1 MRLYSM
7 FLMYFF
13 EKKGKIMTNSDIW
26 NEIVELFHENET
38 KDEKIIQND
47 WEKMVLRKYLGFD
60 KSEIDSQRR
69 LRIGSTYKKIDIM
82 LKKDDEEICVIEL
95 KQHCFSKDDGGQ
107 AQLFSYL
114 NQLKKIRLGVLVC
127 DKLYVYAFDYKSDD
141 SEQAFVEI
149 PFKEDDENGLAFV
162 GFFQKQELDQDKI
175 VDWVN
180 EKHKE
185 RLDIERR
192 REKEREIVEKIKSEI
207 TDDLIKDLLRHH
219 FVNKF
224 GCADSF
230 FEQAYKEH
238 IGMVPSPPLGP
249 NPPPPPSPTPSTTL
263 KVVLPNGQ
271 IIQEYKA
278 SETLCRAVRYT
289 VDLYG
294 SSKVLEVMRNNN
306 IVCDK
311 ELLLKKGPHNHPK
324 ASSTPI
330 GNGYYVNTHMNN
342 DIKRDK
348 LVKLGN
354 ALGLHWIV
362 SPK

>member
-1 MRLYSM
+1 MVD
-7 FLMYFF
+7 
-13 EKKGKIMTNSDIW
+13 SDIW
-26 NEIVELFHENET
+26 NEIVDLFHENQS
-38 KDEKIIQND
+38 KDERIIQND

-60 KSEIDSQRR
+60 KSDIDSQRR
-69 LRIGSTYKKIDIM
+69 LRIGSTDKKIDVM
-82 LKKDDEEICVIEL
+82 LKKNGEEFCVIEL
-95 KQHCFSKDDGGQ
+95 KQHSHSRNNGGQ

-114 NQLKKIRLGVLVC
+114 NQLKKIRLGILVC
-127 DKLYVYAFDYKSDD
+127 DKLYVYAFDYKLDD
-141 SEQAFVEI
+141 CEQAFVEI
-149 PFKEDDENGLAFV
+149 PFEEDDKNGIAFV

-180 EKHKE
+180 EKHRE
-185 RLDIERR
+185 RLEDERQ

-207 TDDLIKDLLRHH
+207 TDDLIKNLLRHH

-238 IGMVPSPPLGP
+238 IGMVP
-249 NPPPPPSPTPSTTL
+249 PPPNDFDFDDPPTPRQTTGL
-263 KVVLPNGQ
+263 KVVLPKGQ
-271 IIQEYKA
+271 IIQEHKA

-342 DIKRDK
+342 DTKRDK
-348 LVKLGN
+348 LVRLGN
-354 ALGLHWIV
+354 ALGLHWTV
-362 SPK
+362 SVD

>member
-1 MRLYSM
+1 
-7 FLMYFF
+7 
-13 EKKGKIMTNSDIW
+13 MTNSDIW
-26 NEIVELFHENET
+26 NEIVELFHDNLS

-47 WEKMVLRKYLGFD
+47 WEKMILRNYLGFGKTD
-60 KSEIDSQRR
+60 IDSQRR
-69 LRIGSTYKKIDIM
+69 LRIGATDKKLDIM
-82 LKKDDEEICVIEL
+82 LKNDGHDFCVIEL
-95 KQHCFSKDDGGQ
+95 KQHCHSKNDGGQ

-114 NQLKKIRLGVLVC
+114 NQLKKIKLGILVC
-127 DKLYVYAFDYKSDD
+127 DKLYVYAFDYKLDD
-141 SEQAFVEI
+141 NEQAFVEI

-180 EKHKE
+180 EKHRE
-185 RLDIERR
+185 RLEDERQ

-224 GCADSF
+224 GCAGSF

-238 IGMVPSPPLGP
+238 IGMVPPPPPGP
-249 NPPPPPSPTPSTTL
+249 NPPLPPSPTPSTTL
-263 KVVLPNGQ
+263 KVVLPKGQ
-271 IIQEYKA
+271 IIQEYSA
-278 SETLCRAVRYT
+278 NDTLCKAVKYA

-294 SSKVLEVMRNNN
+294 SSKVLEVMRQNN

-311 ELLLKKGPHNHPK
+311 EYLLKKGRHNNYPGQSH
-324 ASSTPI
+324 PI

-342 DIKRDK
+342 KTKMDK
-348 LVKLGN
+348 LIKLGD
-354 ALGLHWIV
+354 ALRLHWIV
-362 SPK
+362 SVS

>member
-1 MRLYSM
+1 
-7 FLMYFF
+7 
-13 EKKGKIMTNSDIW
+13 MTNSDIW
-26 NEIVELFHENET
+26 NEIVELFHDNLS

-47 WEKMVLRKYLGFD
+47 WEKMILRNYLGFGKTD
-60 KSEIDSQRR
+60 IDSQRR
-69 LRIGSTYKKIDIM
+69 LRIGSTDKKIDIM
-82 LKKDDEEICVIEL
+82 LKKDGNEFCVIEL
-95 KQHCFSKDDGGQ
+95 KQHCHSKNDGGQ

-114 NQLKKIRLGVLVC
+114 NQLKKIKLGILVC
-127 DKLYVYAFDYKSDD
+127 DKLYVYAFDYKLDD
-141 SEQAFVEI
+141 NEQAFVEI
-149 PFKEDDENGLAFV
+149 PFKEDDENGLAFAC
-162 GFFQKQELDQDKI
+162 FFQKKELDLDKI

-207 TDDLIKDLLRHH
+207 TDDLIKDLLRDHC
-219 FVNKF
+219 VNKF
-224 GCADSF
+224 GCAVSL

-238 IGMVPSPPLGP
+238 IGMVTPPPPGP
-249 NPPPPPSPTPSTTL
+249 NPPPPPSPSPSTNL
-263 KVVLPNGQ
+263 KVVLPKGQ
-271 IIQEYKA
+271 IIQEHKA

-342 DIKRDK
+342 DTKRDK

-362 SPK
+362 SVG

>member
-1 MRLYSM
+1 
-7 FLMYFF
+7 
-13 EKKGKIMTNSDIW
+13 MTNSDIW
-26 NEIVELFHENET
+26 NEIVELFHDNLS

-47 WEKMVLRKYLGFD
+47 WEKMVLRNYLGFGKTD
-60 KSEIDSQRR
+60 IDSQRR
-69 LRIGSTYKKIDIM
+69 LRIGSTDKKIDIM
-82 LKKDDEEICVIEL
+82 LKKDGNEFCVIEL
-95 KQHCFSKDDGGQ
+95 KQHSHSKDSGGQ

-114 NQLKKIRLGVLVC
+114 NQLKKIKLGILVC
-127 DKLYVYAFDYKSDD
+127 DKLYVYAFDYKLDD
-141 SEQAFVEI
+141 NEQAFVEI
-149 PFKEDDENGLAFV
+149 PFKEDDENGLAFAC
-162 GFFQKQELDQDKI
+162 FFQKKDLDLDKI

-207 TDDLIKDLLRHH
+207 TDDLIKNLLRHH

-238 IGMVPSPPLGP
+238 IGMVP
-249 NPPPPPSPTPSTTL
+249 PPPNDFDFDDPPTPRQTTGL
-263 KVVLPNGQ
+263 KVVLPKGQ
-271 IIQEYKA
+271 IIQEHKA

-342 DIKRDK
+342 DTKRDK

-362 SPK
+362 SVD